1 VKLMRKLLKGRG
13 FTPTLIVTDKLESY
27 AAAFQHLGLGCHS
40 RTRPEGE

>member
-13 FTPTLIVTDKLESY
+13 FTPTLIVTDKLGSY